1 MMTDLDTIH
10 TLTETLHISATL
22 NKFEKKPKYRTRF
35 ISIRKPTTMQT
46 FFITHILYTDV
57 IFSRNFFSNSRVPMD
72 SYSVDTSV
80 ALAPIR
86 IDSDVNKTC

>member
-1 MMTDLDTIH
+1 MTDLDTIH

-22 NKFEKKPKYRTRF
+22 NKFEKNRRIVPIYINTQTYDNANVFYYAYFIYRCNF
-35 ISIRKPTTMQT
+35 QSE
-46 FFITHILYTDV
+46 
-57 IFSRNFFSNSRVPMD
+57 FFSNSRVPMD